1 MKLMIKKYA
10 TPLITGLFLVS
21 AISGT
26 ALFFH
31 WMPGM
36 FHSMHVWLSMVLLLP
51 FVLHMWRNWSQFMLY
66 FRTPSMLVACGLSLV
81 AAIAFVITTGHA
93 GGNPARQLF
102 PLLTHAPLSTLAPV
116 LHTAPD
122 ALAERLSHEGCTVHA
137 TDETLEQIAT
147 DCGQK
152 SNDLLLRLLPRH
164 GDHEE
169 HRH

>member
-1 MKLMIKKYA
+1 MKPMIKKYA

-51 FVLHMWRNWSQFMLY
+51 FVLHMWRNWPQFLLY
-66 FRTPSMLVACGLSLV
+66 FRTSSMLLACGLSLV
-81 AAIAFVITTGHA
+81 AAIAFMLTTGHV
-93 GGNPARQLF
+93 GGNPTRQLF
-102 PLLTHAPLSTLAPV
+102 PLLTHAPLNTLAPV
-116 LHTAPD
+116 LHMAPD
-122 ALAERLSHEGCTVHA
+122 ALAERLSHEGCTVHS
-137 TDETLEQIAT
+137 TGETLDEIAASS
-147 DCGQK
+147 GQK
-152 SNDLLLRLLPRH
+152 SNDLLLRLLPH
-164 GDHEE
+164 HND